1 MNKPLPLSR
10 ALAVARAT
18 ALEAGA
24 LLRRNVTRR
33 KRIGTKGYATNLVTD
48 TDRASERLVLAR
60 LRRAFPDHG
69 VYGEEHA
76 RVNPG
81 APLQWYVDPL
91 DGTTNFAHGFPMF
104 CVSIGLA
111 EGDRPLVGVVYQPM
125 LDHLFC
131 AVRGRGATLNGRRI
145 RVSQTRAI
153 GNALFGT
160 GFPFDA
166 RTSAE
171 NNLNYFAHF
180 IGCAR
185 AIRRAGSAAY
195 DLCAVAAG
203 WYDGFWEMKLNA
215 WDVTAGLLL
224 IEEAGGRVTDFRG
237 GPATLHGR
245 RFVCSNGRL
254 HGAMLAVMRRA
265 ERHPVRIG

>member
-1 MNKPLPLSR
+1 MKRPLSLTR

-24 LLRRNVTRR
+24 LLKRNVTRH
-33 KRIGTKGYATNLVTD
+33 KTIGTKGYATNLVTD

-69 VYGEEHA
+69 VHGEERA
-76 RVNPG
+76 RVNPD

-111 EGDRPLVGVVYQPM
+111 EGDRPLAGVVYQPM
-125 LDHLFC
+125 LDQLFC
-131 AVRGRGATLNGRRI
+131 AARGRGATMNGRRI
-145 RVSQTRAI
+145 RVSRTRAL
-153 GNALFGT
+153 GGALLGT

-166 RTSAE
+166 RTNPE
-171 NNLNYFAHF
+171 NNLNYFAQF
-180 IGCAR
+180 VGRAR
-185 AIRRAGSAAY
+185 ALRRAGSAAF

-203 WYDGFWEMKLNA
+203 WFDGFWEMKLNA
-215 WDVTAGLLL
+215 WDVTAGILM
-224 IEEAGGRVTDFRG
+224 IEEAGGRVTDYEG
-237 GPATLHGR
+237 GPAGLHGR
-245 RFVCSNGRL
+245 KFVCSNGLL
-254 HGAMLAVMRRA
+254 HDAMLEVIRYARTR
-265 ERHPVRIG
+265 PVRIE

>member
-1 MNKPLPLSR
+1 MTRTLSLTR

-24 LLRRNVTRR
+24 LLKRNVTRR
-33 KRIGTKGYATNLVTD
+33 KTIGTKGYSTNLVTD

-60 LRRAFPDHG
+60 LRRAFPGHG
-69 VYGEEHA
+69 IHGEENA
-76 RVNPG
+76 RLNPG

-125 LDHLFC
+125 LGQLFC
-131 AVRGRGATLNGRRI
+131 SARGRGATLNGRRI
-145 RVSQTRAI
+145 RVSRTKVLRD
-153 GNALFGT
+153 ALLGT

-166 RTSAE
+166 RTNTE
-171 NNLNYFAHF
+171 NNLNYFAQF
-180 IGCAR
+180 VGRAR
-185 AIRRAGSAAY
+185 ALRRAGSAAF

-203 WYDGFWEMKLNA
+203 WFDGFWEMKLNA
-215 WDVTAGLLL
+215 WDVTAGILM
-224 IEEAGGRVTDFRG
+224 IEEAGGRVTDYEG
-237 GPATLHGR
+237 KAAGLHGR
-245 RFVCSNGRL
+245 KFVCSNGLL
-254 HGAMLAVMRRA
+254 HGAMLRVIRYARTR
-265 ERHPVRIG
+265 PIRIE